1 MTTHMSKKVKVNIL
15 RQDSPDSAS
24 YWQSFEISV
33 EDGMNVTTILLRI
46 AAMPTT
52 SEGEKVAPVAYD
64 ACCLEEVCGACSMR
78 INGRVRQA
86 CSALVENLLQ
96 EQPEITLEP
105 MTKFPRVRD
114 LLVDRRRL
122 FAGLSRVKAWAP
134 VDGYTPRGEPDRM
147 SPADQEDAY
156 PLSRCM
162 SCGCCMEAC
171 PQFND
176 RDDFIGPHAISQ
188 AILFNTLPAGKP
200 LADER
205 LDALTA
211 SGGIAACGNA
221 QNCVKVCPKEIPLT
235 VSIAKAGRATTV
247 HAIKRFLTS

>member
-1 MTTHMSKKVKVNIL
+1 MSKKVKVNIK
-15 RQDSPDSAS
+15 RQDSPDSGS
-24 YWQSFEISV
+24 YWQSFEMPV
-33 EDGMNVTTILLRI
+33 EVGMNVTTILLRI
-46 AAMPTT
+46 AATPTT
-52 SEGEKVAPVAYD
+52 VEGEKVAPVAYD

-78 INGRVRQA
+78 INGKVRQA

-122 FAGLSRVKAWAP
+122 FESLKRVKAWVP
-134 VDGYTPRGEPDRM
+134 VDGYGERGTPERM
-147 SPADQEDAY
+147 SQSDQEESY

-176 RDDFIGPHAISQ
+176 KDDFIGPHAVSQ

-200 LADER
+200 LEKER
-205 LDALTA
+205 LDALA
-211 SGGIAACGNA
+211 DAGGIAACGNA
-221 QNCVKVCPKEIPLT
+221 QNCVKVCPKDIPLT
-235 VSIAKAGRATTV
+235 ISLAKAGRATTI
-247 HAIKRFLTS
+247 HTIKRFLTR